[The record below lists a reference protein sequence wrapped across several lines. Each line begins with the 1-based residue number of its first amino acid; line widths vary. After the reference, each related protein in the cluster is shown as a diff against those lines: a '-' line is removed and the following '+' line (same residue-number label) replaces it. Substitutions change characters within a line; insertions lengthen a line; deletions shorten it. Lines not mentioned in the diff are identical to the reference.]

1 MKKLITIFCLALL
14 IITSGAVVGD
24 VVIKQEPLTWQHVEN
39 ADGNMLFNNLCAAC
53 HGAGAKGDGPAASA
67 LDKGVPDLTTLAFHN
82 DGVYPYG
89 KVQKSISGKTISGEY
104 RRIEHGTIDMPVW
117 EQQFMYLQPGWTNFQ
132 REAYARRQVY
142 TLNSYIKSIQVN

>member
-1 MKKLITIFCLALL
+1 
-14 IITSGAVVGD
+14 
-24 VVIKQEPLTWQHVEN
+24 
-39 ADGNMLFNNLCAAC
+39 
-53 HGAGAKGDGPAASA
+53 
-67 LDKGVPDLTTLAFHN
+67 
-82 DGVYPYG
+82 
-89 KVQKSISGKTISGEY
+89 VQKSISGKTISGEY